1 MARKS
6 DNMPKIDLGDDF
18 FGTVLNCA
26 VRYCIGRMTYMPSL
40 VTDFIRP
47 LLPHLS
53 DKTLWCFERDIE
65 GATGYGMEMDR
76 EMWMRFLGE
85 VKAEI
90 ERRKKEDGHALD

>member
-1 MARKS
+1 MKKVNKVPQIELA
-6 DNMPKIDLGDDF
+6 DDF

-65 GATGYGMEMDR
+65 DQSNYGMKMDK
-76 EMWMRFLGE
+76 ELWMRFLSD
-85 VKAEI
+85 VKTEI
-90 ERRKKEDGHALD
+90 QRRKGADTDDQ

>member
-1 MARKS
+1 MPRK
-6 DNMPKIDLGDDF
+6 NTKPKIDLGDDF

-76 EMWMRFLGE
+76 EMWMRFLAE
-85 VKAEI
+85 VRVEI